1 MIQGKYYSKKY
12 STVGANEDLFDK
24 MRTDLGLTS
33 LVAKKLTLICPF
45 EITVD
50 INELG
55 IYSDLFMDLDGFV
68 KLSTSDYNVSVYSLK
83 VKESGIS
90 DIFVAIIF

>member
-1 MIQGKYYSKKY
+1 MIQGKYFSQTY

-24 MRTDLGLTS
+24 LKADLGLTS
-33 LVAKKLTLICPF
+33 LVVKKLTLICPF
-45 EITVD
+45 QISID

-90 DIFVAIIF
+90 NIFIAIIF